1 MIILQK
7 IRATTQDTV
16 TIGWNNTAMKHEKSI
31 KLKNKNDRKKEKP
44 VITLGDSTV
53 KHINSWENN
62 CRRVKFL

>member
-44 VITLGDSTV
+44 V
-53 KHINSWENN
+53 KNY
-62 CRRVKFL
+62 